1 MKVEFQ
7 SPYSAIFFSFY
18 RLAIFYYFGF
28 PLKYDFQIRKHKRE
42 EIMETVV
49 EGKGTKVTISRE
61 SPTAIIGERI
71 NPTGK
76 KKVAAA
82 LEENNFDYLVKEAIL
97 QVEAGAHIIDVNV
110 GLAGLPEEE
119 ILRQVVSM
127 VADAV
132 DAPICIDSSKPKAL
146 EAALKV
152 CPGRPL
158 LNSTTGEEKS
168 LEAILPLAGQYK
180 VPVIGLTIDETG
192 IPKDADTRFSIA
204 KKIIERAG
212 DFGIKPEDVLID
224 VLVMPIGADH
234 ETGKVTFETARRV
247 SEEFGVNI
255 IVGASN
261 VSHGMPD
268 RNIINA
274 AFFAMGAMCGMTAYI
289 ADPTKTQL
297 YQTILAADLLL
308 GKDEW
313 ATNYLMA
320 YRKLN
325 P

>member
-1 MKVEFQ
+1 V
-7 SPYSAIFFSFY
+7 IFNQKKQKKKES
-18 RLAIFYYFGF
+18 
-28 PLKYDFQIRKHKRE
+28 
-42 EIMETVV
+42 METVV
-49 EGKGTKVTISRE
+49 EGRGTKVTISRE
-61 SPTAIIGERI
+61 SATTIIGERI

-76 KKVAAA
+76 KKIAAA
-82 LEENNFDYLVKEAIL
+82 LEERDFNYLVQEAIL

-110 GLAGLPEEE
+110 GLPGISEEE
-119 ILRQVVSM
+119 VLPKVVSM
-127 VADAV
+127 VTDAV
-132 DAPICIDSSKPKAL
+132 DVPICLDSSKPKAL

-158 LNSTTGEEKS
+158 LNSTTGEDWS
-168 LEAILPLAGQYK
+168 LEAILPLAGQYE
-180 VPVIGLTIDETG
+180 VPVIGLTMDEKG
-192 IPKDADTRFSIA
+192 IPKDVEGRFSIA
-204 KKIIERAG
+204 KKIIDMAK
-212 DFGIKPEDVLID
+212 DFGIKKEDVLID

-234 ETGKVTFETARRV
+234 ETGKATFETARRV
-247 SEEFGVNI
+247 SEELGANI

-274 AFFAMGAMCGMTAYI
+274 AFFAMGALCGITAYI
-289 ADPTKTQL
+289 TDPTKIEL

-313 ATNYLMA
+313 ATNYLEA
-320 YRKLN
+320 FRKLN

>member
-1 MKVEFQ
+1 
-7 SPYSAIFFSFY
+7 
-18 RLAIFYYFGF
+18 
-28 PLKYDFQIRKHKRE
+28 
-42 EIMETVV
+42 METVV

-61 SPTAIIGERI
+61 SATTIIGERI

-76 KKVAAA
+76 EKIAAA
-82 LEENNFDYLVKEAIL
+82 LEERNFNYLVQEAIL
-97 QVEAGAHIIDVNV
+97 QVEAGAHIVDVNV
-110 GLAGLPEEE
+110 GLSGISEEKVLP
-119 ILRQVVSM
+119 QVVSM
-127 VADAV
+127 VTDAV
-132 DAPICIDSSKPKAL
+132 DAPICLDSSKPAAL

-158 LNSTTGEEKS
+158 LNSTTGENWS
-168 LEAILPLAGQYK
+168 LEAILPLASQYE
-180 VPVIGLTIDETG
+180 VPVIGLTMDEKG
-192 IPKDADTRFSIA
+192 IPKDADARFSIA
-204 KKIIERAG
+204 KKIIDRAK
-212 DFGIKPEDVLID
+212 DFGIKKEDVLID

-234 ETGKVTFETARRV
+234 ETGKATFETARRV

-274 AFFAMGAMCGMTAYI
+274 AFFAMGAVCGMTAYI
-289 ADPTKTQL
+289 ADPTKTEL

-313 ATNYLMA
+313 ATNYLEA
-320 YRKLN
+320 FRRLK

>member
-1 MKVEFQ
+1 
-7 SPYSAIFFSFY
+7 
-18 RLAIFYYFGF
+18 
-28 PLKYDFQIRKHKRE
+28 
-42 EIMETVV
+42 METLV
-49 EGKGTKVTISRE
+49 EGKGIKVTISRE
-61 SPTAIIGERI
+61 SATAIIGERI

-76 KKVAAA
+76 KKIAAA
-82 LEENNFDYLVKEAIL
+82 LEEDNFDYLVQEAIL

-110 GLAGLPEEE
+110 GLSGISEEE
-119 ILRQVVSM
+119 VLPHVVSM

-132 DAPICIDSSKPKAL
+132 DVPICLDSSKPAAL

-158 LNSTTGEEKS
+158 LNSTTGEDSS
-168 LEAILPLAGQYK
+168 LEAILPLASQYE
-180 VPVIGLTIDETG
+180 VPVIGLTMDEKG
-192 IPKDADTRFSIA
+192 IPKDAYARFSIA
-204 KKIIERAG
+204 KKIIEKAG
-212 DFGIKPEDVLID
+212 DLGIKTEDVLID

-234 ETGKVTFETARRV
+234 ETGRITFETARRV

-274 AFFAMGAMCGMTAYI
+274 TFFAMGAVCGMTAYI
-289 ADPTKTQL
+289 ADPTKTEL

-313 ATNYLMA
+313 ATNYLEA

>member
-1 MKVEFQ
+1 
-7 SPYSAIFFSFY
+7 
-18 RLAIFYYFGF
+18 
-28 PLKYDFQIRKHKRE
+28 
-42 EIMETVV
+42 METVV
-49 EGKGTKVTISRE
+49 EGKGIKVTISRE
-61 SPTAIIGERI
+61 SATAIIGERI

-76 KKVAAA
+76 KKIAAA
-82 LEENNFDYLVKEAIL
+82 LEEDNFDYLVQEAIL

-110 GLAGLPEEE
+110 GLTGISEEE
-119 ILRQVVSM
+119 VLPHVVSL

-132 DAPICIDSSKPKAL
+132 DVPICLDSSKPAAL

-158 LNSTTGEEKS
+158 LNSTTGEDWS
-168 LEAILPLAGQYK
+168 LDAILPLASQYK
-180 VPVIGLTIDETG
+180 VPVIGLTMDEEG
-192 IPKDADTRFSIA
+192 IPKDADARFSIA
-204 KKIIERAG
+204 KKIIEKAG
-212 DFGIKPEDVLID
+212 DLGIKTEDVLID

-234 ETGKVTFETARRV
+234 ETGRITFETARRV

-274 AFFAMGAMCGMTAYI
+274 AFFAMGALCGMTAYI
-289 ADPTKTQL
+289 ADPTKTEL

-313 ATNYLMA
+313 ATNYLEA

>member
-1 MKVEFQ
+1 MK
-7 SPYSAIFFSFY
+7 
-18 RLAIFYYFGF
+18 
-28 PLKYDFQIRKHKRE
+28 
-42 EIMETVV
+42 TVV
-49 EGKGTKVTISRE
+49 EGRGTKVTISGE
-61 SPTAIIGERI
+61 SATAIIGERI

-76 KKVAAA
+76 QKIAVA
-82 LEENNFDYLVKEAIL
+82 LEEDNFDYLVQEATL

-110 GLAGLPEEE
+110 GLSGISEEE
-119 ILRQVVSM
+119 VLPQVVSM
-127 VADAV
+127 VSDAV
-132 DAPICIDSSKPKAL
+132 DVPICLDSSKPAAL

-158 LNSTTGEEKS
+158 LNSTTGEDRS
-168 LEAILPLAGQYK
+168 LEAILPLASQYK
-180 VPVIGLTIDETG
+180 VPVIGLTMDEKG
-192 IPKDADTRFSIA
+192 IPKDADARFSIA
-204 KKIIERAG
+204 RKIIERAG
-212 DFGIKPEDVLID
+212 ALGIKTEDVLID

-234 ETGKVTFETARRV
+234 ETGRVTFETARRV

-274 AFFAMGAMCGMTAYI
+274 AFFAMGAVCGMTAYI
-289 ADPTKTQL
+289 ADPTKTEL

-313 ATNYLMA
+313 ATNYLEA
-320 YRKLN
+320 FRRLK